1 MNLSKNIA
9 LFTLLMLAAAWG
21 GYFVAELFIPAIR
34 LWWYPIIPIVFYVMG
49 LSLIGVKKKVTDKQK
64 LANWYMMLKLIKL
77 LISIV
82 VIIIAFFSLGKI
94 AAREFIFIYA
104 AYYFLYII
112 FESAT
117 LYGSEKRRKKN
128 EKTA

>member
-9 LFTLLMLAAAWG
+9 LFTLSMLIVAWG
-21 GYFVAELFIPAIR
+21 GYFVVELFIPSVR

-49 LSLIGVKKKVTDKQK
+49 LSLLFVKNKVTDKQK
-64 LANWYMMLKLIKL
+64 LANWYMMLKLLKL

-82 VIIIAFFSLGKI
+82 VIIIAFFSLEKI

-112 FESAT
+112 FESAI
-117 LYGSEKRRKKN
+117 LYWSEKRRKKY
-128 EKTA
+128 EETA

>member
-9 LFTLLMLAAAWG
+9 LFTLSMLILAWG
-21 GYFVAELFIPAIR
+21 GYFVVELFIPSIR

-49 LSLIGVKKKVTDKQK
+49 LSLLFVKDKVTDKQK
-64 LANWYMMLKLIKL
+64 LANWYMMLKLLKL

-82 VIIIAFFSLGKI
+82 VIIIAFFSLEKI

-112 FESAT
+112 FEST
-117 LYGSEKRRKKN
+117 MLYWSEKRRKKN
-128 EKTA
+128 ENRA